1 LGLTAKA
8 NGLKCRNKIRKISK
22 KAYGFEAEV
31 SMPNETRSVN
41 QPMSLFQKSRS
52 IFGDNAD
59 YLMGR
64 MDDYPNSSSFRIII
78 YLLEGVLIGLFT
90 YLWLEYAQMGKLYHL
105 LYSLKQ
111 SSFPG

>member
-1 LGLTAKA
+1 
-8 NGLKCRNKIRKISK
+8 
-22 KAYGFEAEV
+22 
-31 SMPNETRSVN
+31 
-41 QPMSLFQKSRS
+41 MSLFQKNRS
-52 IFGDNAD
+52 IFGDIAD
-59 YLMGR
+59 YFLIR
-64 MDDYPNSSSFRIII
+64 MDEYPYPSSFRIAA